1 MNIHELYDL
10 LRNPDFLKAGN
21 EMFYNYYVYHYPA
34 STEYSIRETLDA
46 YAEDLKEPEPEMDV
60 LKLNVF
66 DAFCEY
72 LRSQKFGSKFPN
84 MLEYLRDKDHQDP
97 DAVTDIL
104 TNAAEDDEFMQ
115 LIQQK
120 IQQHWANHNGYRK
133 CYVFLYGFGQMFPY
147 MRTNTFLT
155 KYEPYNS
162 PDDYKFIIFYPG
174 EVDGETFQLFG
185 LLRDAHTYRATLLIN

>member
-1 MNIHELYDL
+1 
-10 LRNPDFLKAGN
+10 
-21 EMFYNYYVYHYPA
+21 MFIIIPLA
-34 STEYSIRETLDA
+34 PSIPSEKTLDA

-72 LRSQKFGSKFPN
+72 LRLQKFGSKFPN